1 MYDTRT
7 PVSVKPLQARSRA
20 VVLFRGDPR
29 REEKQKC
36 LPPRFLS
43 ALHEELTRTIRRA
56 PGVELIV
63 ASGSG
68 DRFEVRGEHT
78 SRTIEGNSF
87 AEKID
92 GAVRFAFEA
101 GYESVVL
108 LAGDIVGLT
117 WSVLDDAFA
126 RVESKPQ
133 SVVVGPSGDGGFYL
147 VGMTRPASIDWNE
160 VPWFTGHA
168 LAGLVRQIVD
178 AKLDCFIT
186 PRIDDVDDYAAA
198 LRAVRRLPVGL
209 LKNRLQSILHPL
221 HVLESLADALWS
233 RLVAPLLSPRA
244 PPALAL

>member
-1 MYDTRT
+1 L
-7 PVSVKPLQARSRA
+7 SVQPLQARSRA

-63 ASGSG
+63 ASGTG
-68 DRFEVRGEHT
+68 DRFEVRGAQS
-78 SRTIEGNSF
+78 SRTIEGSSF

-126 RVESKPQ
+126 RVESKPR

-147 VGMTRPASIDWNE
+147 VAMARSASIDWSQI
-160 VPWFTGHA
+160 PWFTANA
-168 LAGLVRQIVD
+168 LAGLVRQIVTR
-178 AKLDCFIT
+178 KLDCFIT

-198 LRAVRRLPVGL
+198 LRAVRGL
-209 LKNRLQSILHPL
+209 RAGVLKNRLQSVLHPL

-233 RLVAPLLSPRA
+233 RLVTPLLSPRA
-244 PPALAL
+244 PPSLAL